1 MLSSALGNTGGIL
14 YFVLRLRGVAEPPL
28 HGPALQ
34 TQVLRCL
41 CFSLFFQALVVT
53 CLCFV
58 LSHTSLASKQ
68 THNTTR
74 ACAQPPPEHKNI
86 MLMRQAQ
93 LFPSSP
99 FLFQQQSPNFSRSF
113 KEPPSRR
120 TVNANIS
127 LREIRNIFYK
137 SELPLPAKMW
147 CVTRYSV

>member
-53 CLCFV
+53 CLCFA
-58 LSHTSLASKQ
+58 LSHTHLLASK
-68 THNTTR
+68 TNTQHHEGLRT
-74 ACAQPPPEHKNI
+74 APPKHKNI

-99 FLFQQQSPNFSRSF
+99 FLSFNNSRLISPVPLKSRQA
-113 KEPPSRR
+113 E

-127 LREIRNIFYK
+127 LREIRNIFTNPSYPF
-137 SELPLPAKMW
+137 LPK
-147 CVTRYSV
+147 CDV

>member
-1 MLSSALGNTGGIL
+1 MCLSGKIMLSSALGNTGGIL

-53 CLCFV
+53 CLCFA
-58 LSHTSLASKQ
+58 LSHTHLLASK
-68 THNTTR
+68 TNTQHHEGLRT
-74 ACAQPPPEHKNI
+74 APPKHKNI

-113 KEPPSRR
+113 KEPPSR
-120 TVNANIS
+120 NS
-127 LREIRNIFYK
+127 
-137 SELPLPAKMW
+137 
-147 CVTRYSV
+147 